1 MNVLA
6 AMSEHTWWWLARATG
21 MVAWALS
28 VAAIVWGLTLS
39 GRVVRRKR
47 LPAWLLDLHKYLGT
61 LTLGFV
67 AVHMAALTLD
77 SYVAFD
83 AKDLFV
89 PMASSWKSG
98 AVAWG
103 IAAFYVLVI
112 IQVTSWGMKWLPR
125 KVWHGIH
132 FSSFFVFVA
141 ATIHGITAGTDAAE
155 PLVQMGALVGT
166 TLLLTLVFL
175 RVINSMNAV
184 DDASGGAKAAA
195 AKARAARAEA
205 PTETALLAAATA
217 PDVGTVETVLETV
230 PETAPETVPET
241 APAVDPVLAARLAKL
256 GDRVGRTP
264 RSAPTP
270 EPANLRFA
278 PTPEPATAG
287 TTAFL
292 PGSAPVVHA
301 GGAQEQRHDALVTYA
316 GVDHFGDEHGVVAPA
331 HGVGDPALE
340 PVGQVDEQGSAGLW
354 ASLEA
359 EAVERVPLDHS
370 RAEEG
375 LPYIKLLFPQYVD
388 GEGAGPLDD
397 GVGVAVGLDA
407 DHDEGWLE
415 RGL

>member
-6 AMSEHTWWWLARATG
+6 TMSEHTWWWLARATG

-61 LTLGFV
+61 LTLAFV

-112 IQVTSWGMKWLPR
+112 IQLTSWGMKWLPR

-141 ATIHGITAGTDAAE
+141 ATIHGVTAGTDAAE
-155 PLVQMGALVGT
+155 PLVQMGALVGV
-166 TLLLTLVFL
+166 TLLITLVFL

-205 PTETALLAAATA
+205 PTETALLASATA
-217 PDVGTVETVLETV
+217 VAAPILVETVDPV
-230 PETAPETVPET
+230 PVAES

-264 RSAPTP
+264 QPQTTA
-270 EPANLRFA
+270 
-278 PTPEPATAG
+278 ATAAA
-287 TTAFL
+287 TAAEVA
-292 PGSAPVVHA
+292 PVSAPVVHA
-301 GGAQEQRHDALVTYA
+301 GGAQEQRHDVLVTYA

-331 HGVGDPALE
+331 NRVGDPALE

-359 EAVERVPLDHS
+359 EAVERVPLDRG

-407 DHDEGWLE
+407 DHHEGRLE

>member
-6 AMSEHTWWWLARATG
+6 TMSEHTWWWLARATG

-61 LTLGFV
+61 LTLAFV

-77 SYVAFD
+77 SYVAVD

-112 IQVTSWGMKWLPR
+112 IQVTSWGMRWLPR

-132 FSSFFVFVA
+132 FTSFFVFVA
-141 ATIHGITAGTDAAE
+141 ATIHGVTAGTDAAE
-155 PLVQMGALVGT
+155 PIVQMGALVGV
-166 TLLLTLVFL
+166 TLLITLVFL

-205 PTETALLAAATA
+205 PTETALLATATA
-217 PDVGTVETVLETV
+217 VAAPELVETVDPV
-230 PETAPETVPET
+230 PVAEV

-264 RSAPTP
+264 RSS
-270 EPANLRFA
+270 PAA
-278 PTPEPATAG
+278 APATQPV
-287 TTAFL
+287 

-301 GGAQEQRHDALVTYA
+301 GGAQEQRHDVLVTYA
-316 GVDHFGDEHGVVAPA
+316 GVDHFGDEHGVVSPTN
-331 HGVGDPALE
+331 GVGDPALE

-359 EAVERVPLDHS
+359 EAVERVPLDRG

-388 GEGAGPLDD
+388 GEGAGAFDD
-397 GVGVAVGLDA
+397 GVGVAVGLDP
-407 DHDEGWLE
+407 DHHEGRLE